1 MALKHADVIAKLTL
15 EEKVSLL
22 SGKNFWETQE
32 IKKVGIPSIFLSD
45 GPNGLR
51 KQAAAADQL
60 GLNPSVPAT
69 CFPTSASS
77 ANSWDPS
84 ILYQV
89 GQAIGE
95 EARDAKVSVLLG
107 PGINM
112 PGKAGV
118 KAVKFDYKLAHKLVK
133 FN

>member
-1 MALKHADVIAKLTL
+1 MALKHSDAIAKLTL
-15 EEKVSLL
+15 DEKVSLL
-22 SGKNFWETQE
+22 SGKNFWETQD
-32 IKKVGIPSIFLSD
+32 IKKIALPSIFLSD

-84 ILYQV
+84 VLYQV

-112 PGKAGV
+112 AKASIT
-118 KAVKFDYKLAHKLVK
+118 A
-133 FN
+133 